1 MKTLLAG
8 LACLVIGVVTGF
20 GARDVAN
27 GSLPDIGA
35 LTSTVFGGNA
45 NAGVRPTA
53 QFATTLSTIEAAY
66 FDKVP
71 REQLTYA
78 AAQGMLEALGD
89 PHTVFLPPDLATRL
103 DERTQGRFV
112 GSGGIG
118 AELGSHELGA
128 LIARVFRGGP
138 ADRAG
143 LKPGDVIV
151 KVNGDPVT
159 DLVGAVDQIRGKEGT
174 YVTLDVLRPTTG
186 ETKRYRLQREKVV
199 IQDVYSEMLEDGIG
213 YILLRSFSDTIVPQ
227 FDEELGALERNDLRG
242 LVIDVRD
249 NPGGLLERAGE
260 LVGRFLSGKLVVTL
274 EQRGGSKIPFFAPIG
289 LAEGRNYPVVVLINE
304 GSASAAEI
312 FAGALR
318 DHHRAVIVGEA
329 TYGKASVQSVFQL
342 PDGAQL
348 KVTIGRYYL
357 PSGESVQRVEND
369 WGDVVKGRLGP
380 DVAVKNPI
388 GAEQGN
394 LETDVQL
401 QRAIA
406 LLKERISPPGA
417 R

>member
-1 MKTLLAG
+1 MKTFLAG
-8 LACLVIGVVTGF
+8 FAFLVLGLVAGF
-20 GARDVAN
+20 GARDIAN
-27 GSLPDIGA
+27 GAFPDLGA
-35 LTSTVFGGNA
+35 LSSTIFGGSE
-45 NAGVRPTA
+45 NAGVRPAA
-53 QFATTLSTIEAAY
+53 QFSSALSQIEAAY
-66 FDKVP
+66 FDDVSRDK
-71 REQLTYA
+71 LTYA

-89 PHTVFLPPDLATRL
+89 PHTSFVPPDLATRL

-118 AELGSHELGA
+118 AELGQHEMGA

-138 ADRAG
+138 AERAG

-151 KVNGDPVT
+151 KVNGNAVNDI
-159 DLVGAVDQIRGKEGT
+159 LGAVDQIRGEEGT

-186 ETKRYRLQREKVV
+186 ETKRYRLKREKVV
-199 IQDVYSEMLEDGIG
+199 IQDVYSEMLDDGFG

-227 FDEELGALERNDLRG
+227 FDDELYALEQQGLRG
-242 LVIDVRD
+242 LIVDVRD

-274 EQRGGSKIPFFAPIG
+274 EQRAGGRMPFYAPTG
-289 LAEGRNYPVVVLINE
+289 LDQGRSYPIVILVNE

-329 TYGKASVQSVFQL
+329 TYGKGSVQSVYHL

-348 KVTIGRYYL
+348 KITIGRYYL

-369 WGDVVKGRLGP
+369 WGDVVRGRLEP
-380 DVAVKNPI
+380 DVVVKNPI
-388 GAEQGN
+388 GAEQGK

-401 QRAIA
+401 QRALA
-406 LLKERISPPGA
+406 LLKERVPTA
-417 R
+417 AMR

>member
-1 MKTLLAG
+1 MKGLLGG
-8 LACLVIGVVTGF
+8 LAFLVLGLVAGF
-20 GARDVAN
+20 GARDIAN
-27 GSLPDIGA
+27 GSLPDLGA
-35 LTSTVFGGNA
+35 LTSTIFGGTQP
-45 NAGVRPTA
+45 AGVRPTA
-53 QFATTLSTIEAAY
+53 QFTSALSRIEAAY
-66 FDKVP
+66 FDEVS
-71 REQLTYA
+71 REKLTYA
-78 AAQGMLEALGD
+78 ATQGMLDALGD

-138 ADRAG
+138 AERAG

-151 KVNGDPVT
+151 KVNGDAVG
-159 DLVGAVDQIRGKEGT
+159 DILGAVDQIRGEEGT
-174 YVTLDVLRPTTG
+174 FVTLDILRPTTG
-186 ETKRYRLQREKVV
+186 ETKRYRLKREKVV
-199 IQDVYSEMLEDGIG
+199 IQDVYSEMLDGGFG
-213 YILLRSFSDTIVPQ
+213 YLLLRSFSDTIVPQ
-227 FDEELGALERNDLRG
+227 FDEELRTLERQGLRG
-242 LVIDVRD
+242 LIIDVRD

-274 EQRGGSKIPFFAPIG
+274 EQRGGSRMPFYAPNG
-289 LAEGRNYPVVVLINE
+289 LAEGRAYPIVVLVNE

-312 FAGALR
+312 FAGVLR

-329 TYGKASVQSVFQL
+329 TYGKASVQSVYHL

-369 WGDVVKGRLGP
+369 WGDVVRGRLEP

-401 QRAIA
+401 QRAVA
-406 LLKERISPPGA
+406 LLKERSSPA
-417 R
+417 AMR